1 MSFLVM
7 SCCGLGAA
15 ILANL
20 QIENLLAIILVQPL
34 TGALLLCLIPS
45 SETKLIRIVALS
57 TTLITL
63 LLCVNLWANFVPNAQ
78 EPFGNVVGFTAGWQG
93 LVLVRLLFGID
104 SLSLWMILLTQVLM
118 PLTVLCSWTSMN
130 KHLSSFM
137 ALLLVLESFL
147 FGAFSALDLLSFY
160 VLYECSLLPMFLL
173 IGLGGSRPRKV
184 RAAYLLV
191 LYTLVGSLA
200 MLPCMLLMWSQVGST
215 SFMLLVQ
222 ENWEPA
228 RQLVLWWG
236 LFLAFAVKVPM
247 IPVHLWL
254 PEAHVEQ
261 STAGSVLL
269 AGVLLKLGTY
279 GLLRFN
285 LSLFAYAN
293 AYYGPLILCL
303 SLIGLIY
310 QSLST
315 LRQVDLKKLV
325 QYSSVAHMSM
335 VTLALFT
342 TSDLGMIQAT
352 FLMLAHGIQSPQL
365 FLCVGAL
372 YDRTHT
378 KALKYLGGAQTQMPV
393 FSQMFFIFSL
403 CNMAMPLTPNFVAE
417 FLCLCSVFAHNGTA
431 LAGQLIAVVLAAA
444 YSMWAYARV
453 VHGMPKPYAFTALA
467 DLNRREFWCFVPL
480 ILMTLWLGLQPN
492 AVLDSLSSCLYFWH
506 QCSLATKDPA
516 SWALALLS

>member
-1 MSFLVM
+1 MWFLVL
-7 SCCGLGAA
+7 SLCGLGAA
-15 ILANL
+15 FLANFQNL
-20 QIENLLAIILVQPL
+20 NLLAYVLGTPLVGLVIL
-34 TGALLLCLIPS
+34 CMIPS
-45 SETKLIRIVALS
+45 TMTKLIRVWAL
-57 TTLITL
+57 TVTIITL
-63 LLCVNLWANFVPNAQ
+63 LLCMVLWANYTPCAT
-78 EPFGNVVGFTAGWQG
+78 EPFGSVVGFSAGWQG
-93 LVLVRLLFGID
+93 LVLVRLEFGID
-104 SLSLWMILLTQVLM
+104 SLSLWMVLLTLALM
-118 PLTVLCSWTSMN
+118 PLAVLCSWTTITS
-130 KHLSSFM
+130 HVSAFM
-137 ALLLVLESFL
+137 GLLLVLESFL
-147 FGAFSALDLLSFY
+147 FGAFTLLDLLCFY

-200 MLPCMLLMWSQVGST
+200 MLPCMLLMWSQAGST
-215 SFMLLVQ
+215 SFMLLVH
-222 ENWEPA
+222 ESWEPS

-254 PEAHVEQ
+254 PEAHVEL

-293 AYYGPLILCL
+293 AYYGPLIMCF

-310 QSLST
+310 LSLST

-325 QYSSVAHMSM
+325 LYSSIAHMSM

-342 TSDLGMIQAT
+342 MSDLGLILAT
-352 FLMLAHGIQSPQL
+352 FLMLAHGILSPAL

-378 KALKYLGGAQTQMPV
+378 KALKYLGGLLTLMPL
-393 FSQMFFIFSL
+393 FSIMLFIFSL
-403 CNMAMPLTPNFVAE
+403 CNMAMPLTPNFLAE
-417 FLCLCSVFAHNGTA
+417 FLCLCSIFAHNTVL
-431 LAGQLIAVVLAAA
+431 LAGALILVILALA

-453 VHGMPKPYAFTALA
+453 VHGMPKPYAFELLT
-467 DLNRREFWCFVPL
+467 DLNRREFWTFVPL
-480 ILMTLWLGLQPN
+480 ILMTLWLGLKPN
-492 AVLDSLSSCLYFWH
+492 VVLDTLSSSLIYWH
-506 QCSLATKDPA
+506 QASLAVKDPA
-516 SWALALLS
+516 SWALALL

>member
-1 MSFLVM
+1 MWFLVM
-7 SCCGLGAA
+7 SICGLGAA
-15 ILANL
+15 FLANF
-20 QIENLLAIILVQPL
+20 QIQNLLAIVLVQPL
-34 TGALLLCLIPS
+34 FGAQVLCVIPS
-45 SETKLIRIVALS
+45 TELKTIRVW
-57 TTLITL
+57 TLAVTFITL
-63 LLCVNLWANFVPNAQ
+63 LACILLWANFNWSAA
-78 EPFGNVVGFTAGWQG
+78 EPFGSVVGFSAGWQG
-93 LVLVRLLFGID
+93 LVLVRLEFGID
-104 SLSLWMILLTQVLM
+104 SLSLWMILLTQALM
-118 PLTVLCSWTSMN
+118 PLAVLCSWTTMT
-130 KHLSSFM
+130 KHATSFM
-137 ALLLVLESFL
+137 ALLLVLESCL

-191 LYTLVGSLA
+191 LYTLIGSLA
-200 MLPCMLLMWSQVGST
+200 MLPCMLLMWSQAGST
-215 SFMLLVQ
+215 SFMLLVLQ
-222 ENWEPA
+222 DWEPS

-293 AYYGPLILCL
+293 AYYGPFILCL

-315 LRQVDLKKLV
+315 LRQVDLKKLIA
-325 QYSSVAHMSM
+325 YSSVAHMSM

-342 TSDLGMIQAT
+342 MSDLGMIQAT
-352 FLMLAHGIQSPQL
+352 FLMLAHGIQSPAL

-378 KALKYLGGAQTQMPV
+378 KALKYLGGAQTQMPL
-393 FSQMFFIFSL
+393 FSIMLFVFSL
-403 CNMAMPLTPNFVAE
+403 CNMAMPLTPNFLAE
-417 FLCLCSVFAHNGTA
+417 FLCLCSVFAHNTVA
-431 LAGQLIAVVLAAA
+431 LAGALIAVVLAAA

-453 VHGMPKPYAFTALA
+453 VHGMPKPYVFAALT

-480 ILMTLWLGLQPN
+480 ILMTLWLGLKPN
-492 AVLDSLSSCLYFWH
+492 AVLDSLSSSLLFWH
-506 QCSLATKDPA
+506 QASLATKDPA
-516 SWALALLS
+516 AWALALL